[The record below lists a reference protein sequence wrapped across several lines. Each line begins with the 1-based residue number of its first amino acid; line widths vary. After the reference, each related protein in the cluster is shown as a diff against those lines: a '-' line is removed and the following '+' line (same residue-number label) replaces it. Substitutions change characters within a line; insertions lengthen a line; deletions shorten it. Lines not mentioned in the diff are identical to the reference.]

1 MFQSMCLNTF
11 IKDANKEVQCIHGSL
26 PSFPRLDGKEQ
37 GSSCGHSHGYGRPH
51 CQDLTDA
58 NGAPP
63 APIPAPAV
71 TIATVSASAI
81 AAAALGDPEGAVGLE
96 VLVLIAH
103 AEDTDWCQGGS
114 GLTDAHQDQ
123 RHLDDISD
131 HSHPE
136 KG

>member
-1 MFQSMCLNTF
+1 MPFSAAEKRRRREAERNAALRGNP
-11 IKDANKEVQCIHGSL
+11 DALEKRAREAARKKRQREAAEAERARKRRRKGELRV
-26 PSFPRLDGKEQ
+26 
-37 GSSCGHSHGYGRPH
+37 
-51 CQDLTDA
+51 A
-58 NGAPP
+58 NS
-63 APIPAPAV
+63 I
-71 TIATVSASAI
+71 SSAI

-103 AEDTDWCQGGS
+103 AEDTDWCHGGS
-114 GLTDAHQDQ
+114 GLTDARQDQ